1 MSWSAPGSRIA
12 LTLRRLRGRFGISAP
27 QVSVRTHV
35 PLYLRLISIVVLT
48 AVSLALAGWVY
59 DTGRRMAG
67 FDQSE
72 TGSLVKDLRQTN
84 AALEEEVARLRSLLA
99 ASQSS
104 LQIDQAAQNLMSEK
118 NKVLI
123 SENARLKEDLAVFER
138 LTKLEGK
145 TDDEVSIDRVT
156 IRADG
161 AQGRYRF
168 SFLIALQGAKRG
180 KETKF
185 TLQVVATPRT
195 PTTNASI
202 AFPRRDDPDAAQYEI
217 LLRNFKRVE
226 GKFEV
231 PAGFVVG
238 TVEIRILESGVLKTS
253 KSITL

>member
-1 MSWSAPGSRIA
+1 M
-12 LTLRRLRGRFGISAP
+12 LRRLRGRFGITAP

-72 TGSLVKDLRQTN
+72 SGSLVKELRQTN
-84 AALEEEVARLRSLLA
+84 AALEEEVARLRSLLT

-104 LQIDQAAQNLMSEK
+104 LQIDQAAQNILSDK
-118 NKVLI
+118 NKVLV
-123 SENARLKEDLAVFER
+123 SDNARLKEELAVFER

-145 TDDEVSIDRVT
+145 TDDDVSLDRVT
-156 IRADG
+156 VRSDG
-161 AQGRYRF
+161 APGRYRF

-185 TLQVVATPRT
+185 TLQVVATPRPST
-195 PTTNASI
+195 ASAKI
-202 AFPRRDDPDAAQYEI
+202 SFPRRDDPDAAQYDI
-217 LLRNFKRVE
+217 SLRNFKRVE

-231 PAGFVVG
+231 PADFSVG
-238 TVEIRILESGVLKTS
+238 AVEIRVLESGVLKAS
-253 KSITL
+253 KSLTL

>member
-1 MSWSAPGSRIA
+1 M
-12 LTLRRLRGRFGISAP
+12 LRRLRRRFGITAP

-72 TGSLVKDLRQTN
+72 AGSLVKELRQTN
-84 AALEEEVARLRSLLA
+84 AALEEEAARLRSLLT

-104 LQIDQAAQNLMSEK
+104 LQIDQAAQESLSEK
-118 NKVLI
+118 NKALV
-123 SENARLKEDLAVFER
+123 SENARLQEELAVFER
-138 LTKLEGK
+138 LTKLVGK
-145 TDDEVSIDRVT
+145 ADDEVSLDRVT
-156 IRADG
+156 VRADG
-161 AQGRYRF
+161 APGRYRF

-185 TLQVVATPRT
+185 SLQVVATPRA
-195 PTTNASI
+195 PTASAKI
-202 AFPRRDDPDAAQYEI
+202 SFPRHDDPDAAQYEF

-231 PAGFVVG
+231 PATFSVG
-238 TVEIRILESGVLKTS
+238 AVEIRILESGVLKAS
-253 KSITL
+253 KSLTL